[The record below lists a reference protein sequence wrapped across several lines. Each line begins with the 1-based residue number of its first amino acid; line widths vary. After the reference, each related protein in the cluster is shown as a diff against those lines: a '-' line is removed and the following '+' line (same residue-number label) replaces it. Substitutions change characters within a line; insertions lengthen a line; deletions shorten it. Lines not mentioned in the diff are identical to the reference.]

1 MYDGFKW
8 PSKWNEKIP
17 DEIRNLEKMNGIS
30 GSQEY
35 LSAMIDKIISCMPQ
49 DKIKKHLSSGTAKER
64 IPSDTLGFYA
74 TMNSLQSDCCVDMA
88 FHSGTQWRE
97 LSEKT
102 ATLNDI
108 LDKKSSF
115 GFWQIERKQ

>member
-49 DKIKKHLSSGTAKER
+49 DKIKNTCLPVQRKKGFRL
-64 IPSDTLGFYA
+64 TLLVFLR
-74 TMNSLQSDCCVDMA
+74 NN
-88 FHSGTQWRE
+88 E
-97 LSEKT
+97 LTPKR
-102 ATLNDI
+102 L
-108 LDKKSSF
+108 LC
-115 GFWQIERKQ
+115 